1 MLEELERRNY
11 SPGTAR
17 CYLQAVE
24 HFAEHF
30 HRAPDQLGAEQ
41 IREYQIYLLRER
53 KLSPKDPGMTPDG
66 TAENHQGRVLART
79 LPWMAPSRNALRRT
93 DHAWVRCTIGP
104 CIRGRNPA
112 VHRKVRPHYPFCL
125 SVSVGDGS
133 HPGGSG

>member
-53 KLSPKDPGMTPDG
+53 KLSPKTVARARLRLGFSTSRPSSGG
-66 TAENHQGRVLART
+66 TCLNICRFPSCRRSYRQYSAERKSAACWLL
-79 LPWMAPSRNALRRT
+79 LPT
-93 DHAWVRCTIGP
+93 GCTVP
-104 CIRGRNPA
+104 C
-112 VHRKVRPHYPFCL
+112 
-125 SVSVGDGS
+125 
-133 HPGGSG
+133 